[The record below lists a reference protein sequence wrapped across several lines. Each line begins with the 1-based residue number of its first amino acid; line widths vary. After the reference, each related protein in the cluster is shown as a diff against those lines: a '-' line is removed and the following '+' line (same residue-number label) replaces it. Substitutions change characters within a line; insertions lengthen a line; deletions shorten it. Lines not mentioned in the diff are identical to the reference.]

1 MKIFIIIY
9 LLLGFI
15 LSCFGSL
22 AKSMSSEIRITQFN
36 ASKYFRLRKTLF
48 AITLRTVS
56 TLLYPIY
63 YYDYFF
69 IKKELVANKHLP
81 KFKEDGKLYFHKMGG
96 GGEIHCK
103 LCNYSEPIISFTH
116 GYEPI
121 PRSRRTH
128 TSGCQCEDCGKF
140 NTIDGYEGERDIVK
154 NCECGGKL
162 NKDKPLFC
170 PNCKSQNIG
179 YQLTYLT

>member
-9 LLLGFI
+9 LLLGII

-22 AKSMSSEIRITQFN
+22 AKSMTSEIRLTQFD
-36 ASKYFRLRKTLF
+36 ASKYFKLRKTLF
-48 AITLRTVS
+48 NITLRTVS

-69 IKKELVANKHLP
+69 NKKKIFADEHIP
-81 KFKEDGKLYFHKMGG
+81 IFKEDCKLYFHKMGG

-103 LCNYSEPIISFTH
+103 ICNYSEDIISFTH
-116 GYEPI
+116 GYERP
-121 PRSRRTH
+121 PGRRRSH
-128 TSGCQCEDCGKF
+128 SGGYQCEDCGKF
-140 NTIDGYEGERDIVK
+140 NTINGFEGEKDIVK

-162 NKDKPLFC
+162 HNDKPLFC
-170 PNCKSQNIG
+170 PGCKSQSVG
-179 YQLTYLT
+179 YSFRYLT